1 MQWTMH
7 ALGTGAAQAVELGN
21 AAAVLEH
28 EGRPLLLIDC
38 GPDVVA
44 RYRQAYGALPT
55 ALYLTHLHMDHVGG
69 LEALFYQLWFE
80 GDRRAPCKLFLHA
93 ALVPLLQARIADYP
107 RLLAEGG
114 VQFWDAFQLIP
125 CSRGFWLHGYWF
137 ELFAGRH
144 HRAQSAF
151 GLALPGCMVW
161 TGDTR
166 PIPEALAVH
175 AARGERVFHDCGLLP
190 NPSHTGLEDLAREY
204 PPDLRAQLVLYHQA
218 SRDDADKLRA
228 AGYVVL
234 DPGQRVVLPQPAH
247 VADDAG

>member
-1 MQWTMH
+1 MPWTMH
-7 ALGTGAAQAVELGN
+7 ALGTGAAQAAELGN

-44 RYRQAYGALPT
+44 RYRQAYGTLPA

-114 VQFWDAFQLIP
+114 VQFWDAFQLLP
-125 CSRGFWLHGYWF
+125 ASRGFWLDGHWF

-204 PPDLRAQLVLYHQA
+204 PPDLRARLVLYHQA
-218 SRDDADKLRA
+218 SRGDADKLRA
-228 AGYVVL
+228 AGYTVL
-234 DPGQRVVLPQPAH
+234 DPGQRVVLPQPAR

>member
-1 MQWTMH
+1 MDWSLH
-7 ALGTGAAQAVELGN
+7 ALGTGAAQSDGLGN

-28 EGRPLLLIDC
+28 DGRPLLLIDC
-38 GPDVVA
+38 GPEVPA

-80 GDRRAPCKLFLHA
+80 GGRRTPCKLFLHA

-114 VQFWDAFQLIP
+114 AQFWDAFQLIP
-125 CSRGFWLHGYWF
+125 CSRGFWLEGLWF
-137 ELFAGRH
+137 EVFATRH

-151 GLALPGCMVW
+151 GLALPGSFVW
-161 TGDTR
+161 SGDTR
-166 PIPEALAVH
+166 PIPEMLAVH
-175 AARGERVFHDCGLLP
+175 ATRGERVFHDCGRVP

-204 PPDLRAQLVLYHQA
+204 PAELRTRMTLYHQA
-218 SRDDADKLRA
+218 SRADADALRG
-228 AGYVVL
+228 AGCDVL
-234 DPGQRVVLPQPAH
+234 APGQRVALPSPQPAG
-247 VADDAG
+247 DDAG

>member
-1 MQWTMH
+1 MPWTMH
-7 ALGTGAAQAVELGN
+7 ALGTGAAQAAELGN

-44 RYRQAYGALPT
+44 RYRQAYGTLPA

-114 VQFWDAFQLIP
+114 VQFWDAFQLLP
-125 CSRGFWLHGYWF
+125 ASRGFWLDGHWF

-204 PPDLRAQLVLYHQA
+204 PPDLRARLVLYHQA
-218 SRDDADKLRA
+218 SRGDADTLRA
-228 AGYVVL
+228 AGYAVL
-234 DPGQRVVLPQPAH
+234 DPGQRVVLPQPAR